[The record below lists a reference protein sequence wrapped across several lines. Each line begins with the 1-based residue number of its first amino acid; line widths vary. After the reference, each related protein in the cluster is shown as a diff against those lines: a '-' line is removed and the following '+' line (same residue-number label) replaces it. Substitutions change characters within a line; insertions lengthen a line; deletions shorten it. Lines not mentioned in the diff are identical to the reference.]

1 MLAAAAAAARLP
13 RWRTLSPAAAAWRHA
28 APSRGAHQ
36 KAGHVSHSEKNTSVP
51 VVLLKAHEGLGMGGD
66 VVSVRRGF
74 MRNYL
79 HPQSVAKYA
88 TPENMAAHATPERA
102 ERDVELFKLPSRQA
116 AQLQGATVGIFRHIE
131 AGQEQPSRPVTA
143 ANIAEKIMRQHRVAV
158 SEAQVQL
165 EADIT
170 TLSEHPVVVDL
181 GRGFSATVTVAV
193 EPR

>member
-79 HPQSVAKYA
+79 HPQSVAKY
-88 TPENMAAHATPERA
+88 ATPERA